1 MEKKR
6 GKFKFHYGFAIVFGG
21 FIIMALLHSML
32 QTCFS
37 LFLVPVTEGMG
48 IARTQF
54 SLCTS
59 IVAIVM
65 MIISPKMGKVL
76 GKKHTRVVFTI
87 CVAGMGISY
96 ATYGFATQI
105 WHMYISA
112 ALVGF
117 FSCGAVVMPVSIII
131 ANWFQ
136 KGRGTAMS
144 IALAGS
150 GIGGTI
156 ITPILNRII
165 MNQGYSKAFLI
176 FGILMVVVEVPVAFF
191 IMRPKPSDMGLE
203 PYGADSGTETAQ
215 GEVKKASKSIKLS
228 DLKKQPFFYIYLVGI
243 FAMCICGYGSLGQLS
258 AALTD
263 SYGATFSAVIISF
276 FLLVLT
282 PAKISLGWI
291 YDKFGSKVGTIYV
304 MTVYGIAF
312 LLLAFVTNSPMIM
325 YFMAICFSIG
335 VSSGTVSP
343 SVVTAATFGSED
355 YGAIF
360 GFVNCF
366 SMAAMVIGSP
376 AIASVYDMTGSYKI
390 AWITCFA
397 LSILSIICLVYA
409 DIRCKKVYADCIES

>member
-1 MEKKR
+1 
-6 GKFKFHYGFAIVFGG
+6 
-21 FIIMALLHSML
+21 
-32 QTCFS
+32 
-37 LFLVPVTEGMG
+37 
-48 IARTQF
+48 
-54 SLCTS
+54 
-59 IVAIVM
+59 
-65 MIISPKMGKVL
+65 
-76 GKKHTRVVFTI
+76 
-87 CVAGMGISY
+87 MGISY

-228 DLKKQPFFYIYLVGI
+228 V
-243 FAMCICGYGSLGQLS
+243 
-258 AALTD
+258 
-263 SYGATFSAVIISF
+263 
-276 FLLVLT
+276 
-282 PAKISLGWI
+282 
-291 YDKFGSKVGTIYV
+291 
-304 MTVYGIAF
+304 
-312 LLLAFVTNSPMIM
+312 
-325 YFMAICFSIG
+325 
-335 VSSGTVSP
+335 
-343 SVVTAATFGSED
+343 
-355 YGAIF
+355 
-360 GFVNCF
+360 
-366 SMAAMVIGSP
+366 
-376 AIASVYDMTGSYKI
+376 
-390 AWITCFA
+390 
-397 LSILSIICLVYA
+397 
-409 DIRCKKVYADCIES
+409 